1 MIGKARMFNVG
12 VFLREK
18 YDAFLTDS
26 IRETQVRSS
35 DKDRCIES
43 TQLVL
48 NGAYKPKG
56 RWVWNEKSVF
66 NPGIF

>member
-1 MIGKARMFNVG
+1 MYNIG
-12 VFLREK
+12 VFLRNQ
-18 YDAFLTDS
+18 YDDFLTDS
-26 IRETQVRSS
+26 IREVQVRSS

-56 RWVWNEKSVF
+56 R
-66 NPGIF
+66 